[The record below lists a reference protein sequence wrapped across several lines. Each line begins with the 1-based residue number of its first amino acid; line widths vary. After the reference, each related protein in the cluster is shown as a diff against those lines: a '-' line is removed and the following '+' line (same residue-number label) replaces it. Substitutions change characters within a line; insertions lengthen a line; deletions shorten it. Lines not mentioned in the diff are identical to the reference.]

1 MMIAQRIIVF
11 LVLLTST
18 GTKGQAVCLV
28 FFKLFSVIILQEE
41 EKVPFW
47 KGNLGAAGAGSGA
60 EPSPGSTVLSAP
72 SRGDG
77 TGTRTHGR
85 LVPFLRTTPTRRL
98 SEPGRHQGSPVPARD
113 FQPIRHGSAPRPAS
127 APSEKHG

>member
-18 GTKGQAVCLV
+18 GTKGQAVCLG
-28 FFKLFSVIILQEE
+28 FFKLFSVIISEEE

-60 EPSPGSTVLSAP
+60 EPGLHCAFCAQPWRWDRH
-72 SRGDG
+72 SRG
-77 TGTRTHGR
+77 HGR
-85 LVPFLRTTPTRRL
+85 LVPFLRTAPTRRL
-98 SEPGRHQGSPVPARD
+98 GEPGRH
-113 FQPIRHGSAPRPAS
+113 
-127 APSEKHG
+127 